1 VPGALALVDREEKGG
16 YWKVGA
22 SLTRCSMMALN
33 FVEPRD
39 SEQYAPVTMQDLVY
53 HLGPFTELQDCSVTV
68 PPGDAPC
75 ARRAQQG

>member
-1 VPGALALVDREEKGG
+1 MPGAPALVDREEKGG

-39 SEQYAPVTMQDLVY
+39 AEQYAPVTMQDLVY
-53 HLGPFTELQDCSVTV
+53 HLDPFTELPKADVDRNPALT
-68 PPGDAPC
+68 
-75 ARRAQQG
+75 